1 MLIEKEIL
9 IKKNLDIEIKEIFD
23 NNIILNKIFWLS
35 TRKFYSNNNNKR
47 FLNNEGF
54 IIMNYL
60 QNIVDMVKVDF
71 KKEKKLGDIKLYMER
86 AKIIKQNLGAYIEL
100 KMKKENKEIMIFKP
114 FKDIMILNKEV
125 KKEIKDIK
133 LNIMKIKDEKLIL
146 YYEEVLKNLKDI
158 LYYLK
163 WLLMIMDKVAEYIFS
178 RKEKLEEIEVLM
190 IINKI
195 IMEEDEMIYMALD
208 LEVEEE
214 EEHQEEKEK
223 WLQMLR
229 RHNMFIN
236 VGQ

>member
-1 MLIEKEIL
+1 
-9 IKKNLDIEIKEIFD
+9 
-23 NNIILNKIFWLS
+23 
-35 TRKFYSNNNNKR
+35 
-47 FLNNEGF
+47 
-54 IIMNYL
+54 MNYL

-195 IMEEDEMIYMALD
+195 IMEEDELIYMALD

-214 EEHQEEKEK
+214 EEYQEKKEK
-223 WLQMLR
+223 WLQLLR
-229 RHNMFIN
+229 MHNMFIN

>member
-86 AKIIKQNLGAYIEL
+86 AKIIKQNLGVYIEL

-195 IMEEDEMIYMALD
+195 IMEEDELIYMALD

-214 EEHQEEKEK
+214 EEYHEEKEK
-223 WLQMLR
+223 WLQLLR
-229 RHNMFIN
+229 MHNMFIN

>member
-86 AKIIKQNLGAYIEL
+86 AKIIKQNLGVYIEL

-195 IMEEDEMIYMALD
+195 IMEEDELIYMALD

-214 EEHQEEKEK
+214 EEYQEEREK
-223 WLQMLR
+223 WLQLLR
-229 RHNMFIN
+229 MHNMFIN

>member
-1 MLIEKEIL
+1 
-9 IKKNLDIEIKEIFD
+9 
-23 NNIILNKIFWLS
+23 
-35 TRKFYSNNNNKR
+35 
-47 FLNNEGF
+47 
-54 IIMNYL
+54 
-60 QNIVDMVKVDF
+60 
-71 KKEKKLGDIKLYMER
+71 
-86 AKIIKQNLGAYIEL
+86 
-100 KMKKENKEIMIFKP
+100 MIFKP

-125 KKEIKDIK
+125 KKEIKDMK
-133 LNIMKIKDEKLIL
+133 LNIMKLKDEKMIL

-178 RKEKLEEIEVLM
+178 RKEKLEELEVLM

-195 IMEEDEMIYMALD
+195 IMEEDEMLYMTLD

-214 EEHQEEKEK
+214 EEYQEEKEK

-229 RHNMFIN
+229 MHNMFIN

>member
-195 IMEEDEMIYMALD
+195 IMEEDELIYMALD

-214 EEHQEEKEK
+214 EEYQEEREK
-223 WLQMLR
+223 WLQLLR
-229 RHNMFIN
+229 MHNMFIN